1 MISLTVKMAEQNKKK
16 GCLLEHSQEGPHDCT
31 GVALGN
37 SCLAG
42 KSRRDQPGIP
52 HPTPRAYTE
61 LGGGS
66 VPLILTGPSLPRLIP
81 EE

>member
-37 SCLAG
+37 SCLGG
-42 KSRRDQPGIP
+42 KSKEGPAWYSSP
-52 HPTPRAYTE
+52 HTQ
-61 LGGGS
+61 
-66 VPLILTGPSLPRLIP
+66 SLH
-81 EE
+81 